1 MKVALVSDLN
11 VEYNDKLTW
20 NIILD
25 SWELGLSCG
34 TKGTLPPWPVSQ
46 NYNSLLLISVALQP
60 SVWISRVKNK
70 STLTTFVSL
79 HHEWL
84 FVVINSINLLFK
96 ASFIF
101 CAKVVELLWCSGLK
115 ALWLKIF

>member
-60 SVWISRVKNK
+60 SVWISREKIK
-70 STLTTFVSL
+70 STLTAFVSKN
-79 HHEWL
+79 ESSSWM
-84 FVVINSINLLFK
+84 VVRSLLL
-96 ASFIF
+96 I
-101 CAKVVELLWCSGLK
+101 V
-115 ALWLKIF
+115 